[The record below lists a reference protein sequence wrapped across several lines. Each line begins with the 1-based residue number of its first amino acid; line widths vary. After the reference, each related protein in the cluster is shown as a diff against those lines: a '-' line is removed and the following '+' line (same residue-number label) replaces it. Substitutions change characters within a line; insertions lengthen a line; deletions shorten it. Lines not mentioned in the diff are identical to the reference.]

1 MPQRSILLYMAAV
14 GMVGFTIDGGI
25 YAVVYNLFVLRLGYG
40 ADFIG
45 LLASVSLVG
54 FTLAGAVAG
63 PLGDR
68 VGSRRMLLLGLG
80 AMVVALAAMPLTA
93 LLPPDNQ
100 SAGLIAL
107 FSVANMGLAA
117 FFVNAPPYISAIA
130 APSILERVFA
140 YQTAL
145 WAFCA
150 FLGGLIGGFL
160 PASLAAALG
169 WSLDNPAPYAVPLIV
184 AALGM
189 AAAFTAIV
197 FTENATPH
205 AAHGKAAGAIAFP
218 LGIVVVLGLVRFFH
232 AGTMGAVLPFFNV
245 YMDSALQ
252 APTAQIGIVTAC
264 GRLLAAFLALLTP
277 IVARRWGNR
286 NIVTWGSAMM
296 SLAVVPMILIP
307 DAVAASF
314 GFISVASLSS
324 MRYAAFIA
332 FAMKIVPPQRRG
344 LLAGVSET
352 SAGVSF
358 ALTAFLGGQIITRLG
373 YPPLFTIGC
382 IMGLI
387 GSAIF
392 WVYFQ
397 SRRGVAVGAEA
408 GLPGDV

>member
-1 MPQRSILLYMAAV
+1 MPQRNILLYMAAV
-14 GMVGFTIDGGI
+14 GLVGFTIDGGI

-40 ADFIG
+40 PDFVG
-45 LLASVSLVG
+45 LLASASLVA
-54 FTLAGAVAG
+54 FTVAGAIAG

-68 VGSRRMLLLGLG
+68 IGSRRMMLLGLG
-80 AMVVALAAMPLTA
+80 AMAAALGVMPLAA
-93 LLPPDNQ
+93 LLAPDYQ
-100 SAGLIAL
+100 SVGLIAL
-107 FSVANMGLAA
+107 FSVANMGLAV
-117 FFVNAPPYISAIA
+117 FFVNAPPYISAVA
-130 APSILERVFA
+130 APSILERAFA

-160 PASLAAALG
+160 PAPLAAALG
-169 WSLDNPAPYAVPLIV
+169 WSLADPAPYAVPLIV
-184 AALGM
+184 AAIGM
-189 AAAFTAIV
+189 TVAFTAIL
-197 FTENATPH
+197 FTENPVPH
-205 AAHGKAAGAIAFP
+205 ATHGKAEAAIAFP
-218 LGIVVVLGLVRFFH
+218 LAIIVVLGLVRFFH
-232 AGTMGAVLPFFNV
+232 AGTMGVVLPFFNV

-264 GRLLAAFLALLTP
+264 GRLLAAGLALMTP
-277 IVARRWGNR
+277 MVAKRWGNR
-286 NIVTWGSAMM
+286 NIVTWVSALM

-307 DAVAASF
+307 AAVAASG
-314 GFISVASLSS
+314 GFIGVASLSS

-344 LLAGVSET
+344 LLAGASET
-352 SAGVSF
+352 SAGISF

-397 SRRGVAVGAEA
+397 SKRSVAIGVEA
-408 GLPGDV
+408 GASVDA

>member
-1 MPQRSILLYMAAV
+1 MAAIGLV
-14 GMVGFTIDGGI
+14 SFTLDGGI

-40 ADFIG
+40 PDFVG

-68 VGSRRMLLLGLG
+68 VGSRRMMLFGLG
-80 AMVVALAAMPLTA
+80 AMAVGLGLMPLTA
-93 LLPPDNQ
+93 SAPTEYQ
-100 SAGLIAL
+100 SFALIAL
-107 FSVANMGLAA
+107 FSAANMGLAV
-117 FFVNAPPYISAIA
+117 FFVNASPYISAVA
-130 APSILERVFA
+130 APSVLERAFA

-150 FLGGLIGGFL
+150 FLGSLVGGFL
-160 PASLAAALG
+160 PAPLAAALG
-169 WSLDNPAPYAVPLIV
+169 WSLADPAPYAVPMIV
-184 AALGM
+184 AGIGM
-189 AAAFTAIV
+189 AAAFTAIL
-197 FTENATPH
+197 FTQNAAPH
-205 AAHGKAAGAIAFP
+205 AAHGKAEKAAAFSLAIIA
-218 LGIVVVLGLVRFFH
+218 VLGVVRFFH
-232 AGTMGAVLPFFNV
+232 AGTIGAILPFFNI

-252 APTAQIGIVTAC
+252 APTAQIGLVTAS
-264 GRLLAAFLALLTP
+264 GRLLAAALALLTT
-277 IVARRWGNR
+277 VAARRWGNR
-286 NIVTWGSAMM
+286 NVVTWGSVLM

-324 MRYAAFIA
+324 MRYAAFLT
-332 FAMKIVPPQRRG
+332 FAMKAVPAHRRG

-352 SAGVSF
+352 SVGISF

-387 GSAIF
+387 GSGIF

-397 SRRGVAVGAEA
+397 SKRSIAIGAEA
-408 GLPGDV
+408 GVSADV

>member
-1 MPQRSILLYMAAV
+1 MAAV
-14 GMVGFTIDGGI
+14 GLVGFTIDGGI

-80 AMVVALAAMPLTA
+80 AMVVALAVMPLTA

-160 PASLAAALG
+160 PAALAAALG

-197 FTENATPH
+197 FTENAAPH

-397 SRRGVAVGAEA
+397 SRRGVAVGAEG
-408 GLPGDV
+408 GLPVDV